1 VGICRMNTSDPA
13 QFDRAPNRPDG
24 LPLTIL
30 PLLQL
35 LQVYASSYAGIA
47 YHALMKPA
55 PESSTQLY
63 AGVDGLGIRPEK
75 PLKHLIREQPP
86 PTRQVND
93 FLRLVE

>member
-13 QFDRAPNRPDG
+13 QFDRGPNRPDG

-55 PESSTQLY
+55 PK
-63 AGVDGLGIRPEK
+63 IRRSYTLALMASVFVPRN
-75 PLKHLIREQPP
+75 L
-86 PTRQVND
+86 
-93 FLRLVE
+93 